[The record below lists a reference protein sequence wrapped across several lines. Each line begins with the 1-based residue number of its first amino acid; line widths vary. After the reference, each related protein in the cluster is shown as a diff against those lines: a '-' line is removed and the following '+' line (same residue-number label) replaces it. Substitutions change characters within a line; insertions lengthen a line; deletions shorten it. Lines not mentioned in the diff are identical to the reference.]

1 MASNS
6 RMRTAT
12 SVYYSCPWPTT
23 GVIWLCACVKYWP
36 YCGVG
41 TCASVLKSVLT
52 IRHLHISHNA
62 SCLPLPPSPSFPKFC
77 MSIVFNFS
85 WDSLRS
91 FRAVT
96 RLETLATQ
104 ATLGTAIKPRNPGEM
119 KNKGYAKFGGGCIMG
134 NVEVAYDVVGV

>member
-6 RMRTAT
+6 RMRTTT

-36 YCGVG
+36 YFGVG

-62 SCLPLPPSPSFPKFC
+62 PCLPPPPPPPFASP
-77 MSIVFNFS
+77 NFA
-85 WDSLRS
+85 LHEHC
-91 FRAVT
+91 FRFLLG
-96 RLETLATQ
+96 RLEH
-104 ATLGTAIKPRNPGEM
+104 PGKM
-119 KNKGYAKFGGGCIMG
+119 KTKGYAISFLGGGAG
-134 NVEVAYDVVGV
+134 AGGK

>member
-6 RMRTAT
+6 RMRTTT

-41 TCASVLKSVLT
+41 TSASVLKSVLT

-62 SCLPLPPSPSFPKFC
+62 PCLPPPPSPLRFPKFC
-77 MSIVFNFS
+77 ITRTLFSI
-85 WDSLRS
+85 SLRTA
-91 FRAVT
+91 RT
-96 RLETLATQ
+96 PRKNENQRLC
-104 ATLGTAIKPRNPGEM
+104 NFFF
-119 KNKGYAKFGGGCIMG
+119 FGGGG
-134 NVEVAYDVVGV
+134 GRERGVNKVHYGKCGSGV